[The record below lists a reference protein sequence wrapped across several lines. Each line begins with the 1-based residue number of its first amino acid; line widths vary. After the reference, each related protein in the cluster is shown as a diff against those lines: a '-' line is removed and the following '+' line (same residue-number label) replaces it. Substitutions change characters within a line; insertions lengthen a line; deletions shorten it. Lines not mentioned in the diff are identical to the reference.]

1 MTRYTHARSSTHA
14 QLTWESSLVLGSVV
28 LLSGLAVADRIAAW
42 LIGAYPT
49 YSLFWQLRF
58 EFLRPIGAYYDL
70 VAWHFTESSPAMFS
84 AAVLVI
90 GALIAGGVVS
100 RIRL

>member
-1 MTRYTHARSSTHA
+1 MTHHARSRTSSPAKT
-14 QLTWESSLVLGSVV
+14 TWEITLVLGSVL
-28 LLSGLAVADRIAAW
+28 LLSGLAVADRAAAW

-58 EFLRPIGAYYDL
+58 EFLRPVGAYYDL
-70 VAWHFTESSPAMFS
+70 VAWHFTAFSPAMFS